1 MITVDN
7 TMVSGAADLL
17 NFPLLVKIENDN
29 DLRTTANGGHVTD
42 AEGDDII
49 FIDSTKSTQLDHE
62 VEMYDGVTG
71 TFIAWLRIP
80 TLLYNTDTAVYL
92 AYGNN
97 SISVSQENTA
107 GVWDSNFAGVWHLAE
122 SMVDENINGTH
133 FDSTS
138 NSNDGTQYRNAD
150 TIGAIGSGQDFD
162 GNLSYD
168 YISVPDD
175 ASLKMGNAQD
185 FTVSAW
191 VKSTLPATSTRWP
204 IIVGKELD
212 GSSPRTGFNLSLH
225 NEDFDS
231 RWYFEIYDSG
241 INHKVFGSADVA
253 DGNWH
258 YVVGVRNSV
267 NIMTYEDGDYT
278 TNTTSASAGSL
289 SKDVPL
295 RIGASSQLNPTSG
308 LIFEGSIDEVRISR
322 IARSA
327 DWIKTEYNNQN
338 DPATFYSLG
347 AEMTD
352 PAQVT
357 GLTANA
363 VPGQIN
369 LSWSA
374 PSDGGNPIVGYR
386 IERRTC
392 SGSWSELVA
401 DTGTTGTNY
410 ADTTAVAAT
419 CYGYR
424 VSAINGIGT
433 GAASTEATA
442 TADDAPGQ
450 VSGLTADA
458 VPGQI
463 DLSWTAPAN
472 GGDPISGYR
481 IERRTCAGTWAVL
494 LADTGTAGTGYA
506 DTTAVAAT
514 CYGYRVSAI
523 NGVGT
528 GAASTEATATADD
541 VPGQVSGLSAAAVP
555 GQIDLSWT
563 APGNGGDPIS
573 GYRIER
579 RTCAGTWAVL
589 VADTGTTGT
598 NYADT
603 TAVAATCY
611 GYRVSA
617 INGVGTGAASTEAT
631 ATADD
636 APAQVSGLTAAAVPG
651 QIDLSW
657 TAPADGGDP
666 ISGYRIERRT
676 CAGTWSVLVA
686 DTGTTGTGYADTT
699 AVAATCYGYRVSALN
714 GVGAGAASTEATA
727 TADDVPGQ
735 VSGLTAA
742 AAVPGQID
750 LSWSTP
756 ADGGDPISGYRIERR
771 TCAGTWSVLVTD
783 TGTTGTSYSDTTVV
797 PAACYG
803 YRVSALNGVG
813 TGAASGESTAT
824 AINLSPTADAG
835 PDQIVD
841 EAVTVTLDATNSS
854 DPDNGIAAY
863 LWTQLSGTTV
873 TLSDA
878 TAAQP
883 TFTSPT
889 VGAGGEALTF
899 ELTVTDNG
907 GLQSTDTCIV
917 NVTWSNLPPTADAGS
932 DQTLGEGVLV
942 TLDGLNSTDPDDGIA
957 AYEWTQLS
965 GTAVTLSDATAV
977 QPTFTSPTVGVGG
990 EALTFELTVTDNG
1003 GLQSTDT
1010 CIVNVTWSNLPPTA
1024 DAGSDQ
1030 TLDEGLAVTLDGL
1043 NSTDPDDGIAAYQ
1056 WTQLSGTAVTL
1067 SDTTAS
1073 QPTFTAPDVDSGG
1086 RRVDL
1091 PADGHRCGRAVG
1103 NGYGVDHGKRSHRS
1117 GCPGN
1122 LPGYRHHGQSA
1133 HPGLGKRQRRE
1144 HL

>member
-686 DTGTTGTGYADTT
+686 DTGTTGT
-699 AVAATCYGYRVSALN
+699 
-714 GVGAGAASTEATA
+714 
-727 TADDVPGQ
+727 
-735 VSGLTAA
+735 
-742 AAVPGQID
+742 
-750 LSWSTP
+750 
-756 ADGGDPISGYRIERR
+756 
-771 TCAGTWSVLVTD
+771 
-783 TGTTGTSYSDTTVV
+783 SYSDTTVV